1 MGNEWI
7 IDVLEDLKTFAR
19 MNGLDT
25 LASQLD
31 DTAEVARIEI
41 ESTMT
46 GAPLSVVGDGTKF
59 GRLPAQTGTGH
70 RA

>member
-25 LASQLD
+25 LADQLD
-31 DTAEVARIEI
+31 ETTEVARTEI
-41 ESTMT
+41 ETTTM
-46 GAPLSVVGDGTKF
+46 GAPLKVVGDGNRF
-59 GRLPAQTGTGH
+59 GRFPAQLGTG
-70 RA
+70 RGA